1 VYNVGPYQSEIKHA
15 KSSKSPRMFQRY
27 AVDTGPDLGSQNVLK
42 IFELVEMIMILL
54 VWQPIGWISYKQS
67 TL

>member
-1 VYNVGPYQSEIKHA
+1 
-15 KSSKSPRMFQRY
+15 MFQRY

-42 IFELVEMIMILL
+42 IFELVEMIMILS